1 MFSNFRA
8 NLIRI
13 ALWTYTSRNMDLR
26 TPTDNIPFQSITA
39 AKDNIEESIIRTPL
53 IPLNYNVPGK
63 QVNYTEY

>member
-1 MFSNFRA
+1 MD
-8 NLIRI
+8 LH
-13 ALWTYTSRNMDLR
+13 WNMDLR